1 MKDVEK
7 IGITGFDTESISIDM
22 LKLQARKN
30 EVIERLKSGIL
41 FLLKKHKVELIIGEA
56 SIIEENKISIKLI
69 EAQDST
75 AEGEELQITADKIII
90 ATGSKPIELDIPGA
104 DNPKVFNSTTLLERK
119 EKAFE
124 RLVVIGGGV
133 IGIEFAMLYNSLGS
147 EVTIV
152 EAMDS
157 LLPEMDKEISQNM
170 TAIIKKR
177 GIKIMTKYS
186 INSIEEDGEILQ
198 CKLKSVEKDKEEIVL
213 SDGVLIAVGRKPNY
227 QNLFSQNL
235 KVEMDGNRILVNQ
248 KFETSING
256 IYAIGDVSSKIQL
269 AHFASA
275 QGTNL
280 AIELSGKMPTID
292 LNVVPSCVYTSPEIA
307 SVGMTLEQAEKQG
320 ILANELKVQMQGNGK
335 SVIEKQERGFIKVV
349 LETESEKII
358 GAHIICNRATDM
370 ISEFVL
376 AISLGLT
383 RKDLAKIIRPHPTYS
398 ESISEVL
405 FQ

>member
-1 MKDVEK
+1 
-7 IGITGFDTESISIDM
+7 
-22 LKLQARKN
+22 
-30 EVIERLKSGIL
+30 
-41 FLLKKHKVELIIGEA
+41 
-56 SIIEENKISIKLI
+56 
-69 EAQDST
+69 
-75 AEGEELQITADKIII
+75 
-90 ATGSKPIELDIPGA
+90 
-104 DNPKVFNSTTLLERK
+104 
-119 EKAFE
+119 
-124 RLVVIGGGV
+124 
-133 IGIEFAMLYNSLGS
+133 MLYNSLGS